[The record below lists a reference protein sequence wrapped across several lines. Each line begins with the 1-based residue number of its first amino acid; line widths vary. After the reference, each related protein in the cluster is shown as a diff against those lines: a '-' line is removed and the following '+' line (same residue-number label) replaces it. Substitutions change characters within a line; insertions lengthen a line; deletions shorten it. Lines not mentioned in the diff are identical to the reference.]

1 MSSQGTIVLRSSNI
15 QNGKIDLTGIV
26 RVSKEIPSKLVV
38 NANDIII
45 CARNGSKK
53 LVGKSAI
60 FPHIQESFTFGAFMA
75 ICKTPLFQYVHLFLL
90 SDLFFSQLEDV
101 TGTTTIYQL
110 TQNRFNSFL
119 LPLPPLAEQKRI
131 AQEIDRLFT
140 LIDQLE
146 EDKAALQQLVS
157 QLKSKILSLAIRGQL
172 VPQDANDEPAE
183 VLLKRIN
190 PEYKSR
196 GNLHY
201 KNLPKGWAVCKLEDI
216 LEYKQPQEYIVN
228 SVDYD
233 DSYNTPVLTAG
244 KSFIIGYTNETEGIF
259 NELPVI
265 IFDDF
270 TTASKYVD
278 FKFKVKSSA
287 MKILKPKGNVNL
299 AYIHYFMSITRLIS
313 DTHKRYWISEYSKLI
328 VPLPPL
334 AEQQR
339 IVEQV
344 EKLFKQLDEI
354 QNALAI

>member
-15 QNGKIDLTGIV
+15 QNGKIDLTDIV

>member
-15 QNGKIDLTGIV
+15 QNGKIDLTDIV

-244 KSFIIGYTNETEGIF
+244 KSFIIGYTNET
-259 NELPVI
+259 V
-265 IFDDF
+265 
-270 TTASKYVD
+270 
-278 FKFKVKSSA
+278 
-287 MKILKPKGNVNL
+287 
-299 AYIHYFMSITRLIS
+299 
-313 DTHKRYWISEYSKLI
+313 
-328 VPLPPL
+328 
-334 AEQQR
+334 
-339 IVEQV
+339 
-344 EKLFKQLDEI
+344 
-354 QNALAI
+354 